1 MVTVEMLLMLLIIVM
16 VIGDLAN
23 FDAQDNGNPSS
34 SPAHTDI
41 TSNTGHCVSVENM
54 DSTT

>member
-1 MVTVEMLLMLLIIVM
+1 MLLKLLIIVM
-16 VIGDLAN
+16 VIGEYDDLAN

-41 TSNTGHCVSVENM
+41 TRDTGHCVSVENM